1 MVFAL
6 TVTGWLAI
14 AYFIRTQ
21 VVIIRD
27 REYNLA
33 SKCLGTS
40 IFRIA
45 MKNILPFM
53 TSVIVTIAHLRFRP
67 TTRTKIQFDF
77 LVHRQEKADYDDEI
91 LSLGGHIYHM
101 PMLNP
106 FSKAYFNALDDFFDN
121 HKYDIVHSHLD
132 CMSAYPLK
140 IAQKH
145 GVKVRIAHSHS
156 KSQDKNLKYP
166 IKLLSKHLIPK
177 YATHLFSCGKEA
189 GDWMFGGNAYTVLNN
204 AIDAEKYRYDCQIRN
219 QVRDELKISKS
230 DFVIGHVG
238 RFNPPK
244 NHPFLIDVFKSVHD
258 KNRNS
263 KLLLVGTGNGQSN
276 IREKVDNLG
285 LSNSVFFL
293 GNRGDVNRIL
303 QAMDVFLFPS
313 LYEGLGIAALEA
325 QAAGL
330 PCIISDSVPSECRVT
345 DLAESLDLNLP
356 IDEWADVVLEK
367 QGTVTLHS
375 DGTLSEMI
383 HGNPAACA
391 SSAAIPNPSYK
402 DGNKKTSIACS
413 ILFTSPLFPK
423 KNTEF
428 DKPRLSTFSLILL
441 CPLPVPTR
449 SSLEFLFLSCTLL
462 KTSIKNG

>member
-1 MVFAL
+1 MGRGGL
-6 TVTGWLAI
+6 ETMI
-14 AYFIRTQ
+14 MNYYR
-21 VVIIRD
+21 
-27 REYNLA
+27 
-33 SKCLGTS
+33 
-40 IFRIA
+40 
-45 MKNILPFM
+45 NID
-53 TSVIVTIAHLRFRP
+53 
-67 TTRTKIQFDF
+67 RTKIQFDF

-145 GVKVRIAHSHS
+145 GVKVRIAHSHN

-166 IKLLSKHLIPK
+166 IKP
-177 YATHLFSCGKEA
+177 
-189 GDWMFGGNAYTVLNN
+189 
-204 AIDAEKYRYDCQIRN
+204 Q
-219 QVRDELKISKS
+219 
-230 DFVIGHVG
+230 
-238 RFNPPK
+238 K

-285 LSNSVFFL
+285 LSDSVFFL

-367 QGTVTLHS
+367 QGT
-375 DGTLSEMI
+375 I
-383 HGNPAACA
+383 R
-391 SSAAIPNPSYK
+391 
-402 DGNKKTSIACS
+402 
-413 ILFTSPLFPK
+413 
-423 KNTEF
+423 KNTIDDIKKSGFDVKQNVVKLEEF
-428 DKPRLSTFSLILL
+428 YLNS
-441 CPLPVPTR
+441 V
-449 SSLEFLFLSCTLL
+449 EE
-462 KTSIKNG
+462 

>member
-1 MVFAL
+1 M
-6 TVTGWLAI
+6 
-14 AYFIRTQ
+14 IRVLQ
-21 VVIIRD
+21 
-27 REYNLA
+27 
-33 SKCLGTS
+33 
-40 IFRIA
+40 
-45 MKNILPFM
+45 
-53 TSVIVTIAHLRFRP
+53 IVTYMGLGGLETMIMNYYRNID
-67 TTRTKIQFDF
+67 RTKIQFDF
-77 LVHRQEKADYDDEI
+77 LVHRYEEADYDKEI

-132 CMSAYPLK
+132 CMSAYPLE

-204 AIDAEKYRYDCQIRN
+204 AIDAEKYRYNCQIRN

-238 RFNPPK
+238 RFAPPK

-285 LSNSVFFL
+285 LS
-293 GNRGDVNRIL
+293 
-303 QAMDVFLFPS
+303 
-313 LYEGLGIAALEA
+313 
-325 QAAGL
+325 
-330 PCIISDSVPSECRVT
+330 DSV
-345 DLAESLDLNLP
+345 
-356 IDEWADVVLEK
+356 IFLET
-367 QGTVTLHS
+367 G
-375 DGTLSEMI
+375 EM
-383 HGNPAACA
+383 
-391 SSAAIPNPSYK
+391 
-402 DGNKKTSIACS
+402 
-413 ILFTSPLFPK
+413 
-423 KNTEF
+423 
-428 DKPRLSTFSLILL
+428 
-441 CPLPVPTR
+441 
-449 SSLEFLFLSCTLL
+449 
-462 KTSIKNG
+462 

>member
-1 MVFAL
+1 ML
-6 TVTGWLAI
+6 
-14 AYFIRTQ
+14 
-21 VVIIRD
+21 
-27 REYNLA
+27 
-33 SKCLGTS
+33 
-40 IFRIA
+40 RI
-45 MKNILPFM
+45 LH
-53 TSVIVTIAHLRFRP
+53 IVTYMGRGGLETMIMNYYRNID
-67 TTRTKIQFDF
+67 RTKIQFDF

-140 IAQKH
+140 IAQKY
-145 GVKVRIAHSHS
+145 GVKVRIAHSHN

-204 AIDAEKYRYDCQIRN
+204 AIDAEKYRYNCQIRN

-238 RFNPPK
+238 RFAPPK

-285 LSNSVFFL
+285 LS
-293 GNRGDVNRIL
+293 
-303 QAMDVFLFPS
+303 
-313 LYEGLGIAALEA
+313 
-325 QAAGL
+325 
-330 PCIISDSVPSECRVT
+330 DSV
-345 DLAESLDLNLP
+345 
-356 IDEWADVVLEK
+356 I
-367 QGTVTLHS
+367 
-375 DGTLSEMI
+375 
-383 HGNPAACA
+383 
-391 SSAAIPNPSYK
+391 
-402 DGNKKTSIACS
+402 
-413 ILFTSPLFPK
+413 F
-423 KNTEF
+423 
-428 DKPRLSTFSLILL
+428 
-441 CPLPVPTR
+441 
-449 SSLEFLFLSCTLL
+449 
-462 KTSIKNG
+462 